1 MSTFTANYNVTGSD
15 RKELVN
21 LVAETI
27 GSPAKY
33 QGAPSFAYTVD
44 FITIDRNGLLSFDDR
59 ADTGVIEN
67 LLEQLAAHGFN
78 AELPETAPDSPDT
91 AENSEVEE
99 VPGDE
104 KITEHDETVGL
115 TIYLPKDKANIDLL
129 RQLVQGK
136 SGLIKKALGLK
147 NLPIEEDSDEIV
159 FPWFADASGL
169 SPDEVKAYTAF
180 ISALCK
186 LSANAKRVSMT
197 EKPVDNE
204 KYAFRCFLLRLG
216 FIGREHKIT
225 RKILLRN
232 LEGSSA
238 FKNGGADDETSE

>member
-1 MSTFTANYNVTGSD
+1 MRKGEKRMNVFKKKQWTRIILSLIAVIVAALFLTGI
-15 RKELVN
+15 
-21 LVAETI
+21 I
-27 GSPAKY
+27 GGKPMTY
-33 QGAPSFAYTVD
+33 QLEEPLTPMLQG
-44 FITIDRNGLLSFDDR
+44 I
-59 ADTGVIEN
+59 ADTMAQN
-67 LLEQLAAHGFN
+67 
-78 AELPETAPDSPDT
+78 
-91 AENSEVEE
+91 AENSEAEE
-99 VPGDE
+99 VSDE
-104 KITEHDETVGL
+104 EENTEHGETVGL
-115 TIYLPKDKANIDLL
+115 TVYLPKDKANIDLL

-147 NLPIEEDSDEIV
+147 DLPIEEDSDEIV
-159 FPWFADASGL
+159 FPWFADASDL

-238 FKNGGADDETSE
+238 FKNGGSDDETSE